1 MTGRQLVLLSARL
14 FKLVADVKLVIS
26 GASDSVPVLL
36 LCAHESLFLAQCS
49 LGSRELLA
57 LADLMGPTF

>member
-49 LGSRELLA
+49 LWQ
-57 LADLMGPTF
+57 